1 MAAAARS
8 SGRIARRVPLK
19 AFPTAVRTELT
30 ITASRM
36 ACLPSQLLDA
46 TQAKKSTTGGLVARA
61 TANKTSPQRR
71 RRGGHERHQ
80 GSREAPPTP
89 PPFYVS
95 VGSQGPHRPRFRK
108 WAFHGN

>member
-36 ACLPSQLLDA
+36 ACLPSHLLDA
-46 TQAKKSTTGGLVARA
+46 TRAKKSTTGGLVASG

-71 RRGGHERHQ
+71 RRRGHERHQ
-80 GSREAPPTP
+80 GSREAPPPTP
-89 PPFYVS
+89 PFFFKVLFS
-95 VGSQGPHRPRFRK
+95 KDF
-108 WAFHGN
+108 

>member
-36 ACLPSQLLDA
+36 ACLPLHLLDA
-46 TQAKKSTTGGLVARA
+46 TQAKKSTTGGLVASG

-71 RRGGHERHQ
+71 RRRGHERHQ
-80 GSREAPPTP
+80 GSRECT
-89 PPFYVS
+89 
-95 VGSQGPHRPRFRK
+95 VGGIPDILDRAHS
-108 WAFHGN
+108 

>member
-36 ACLPSQLLDA
+36 ACLPLHLLDA
-46 TQAKKSTTGGLVARA
+46 THWM
-61 TANKTSPQRR
+61 PQGRKN
-71 RRGGHERHQ
+71 Q
-80 GSREAPPTP
+80 PRECPPTRLEPQLSLRGTWPMFGRFAAAQPQAPP
-89 PPFYVS
+89 PPFFVTVDS
-95 VGSQGPHRPRFRK
+95 KGL
-108 WAFHGN
+108 